1 MERTPSHGWPASRIT
16 LADSVFARM
25 TALAARHGAAN
36 LGQGFPDDDG
46 PAGMLDRAARAVRDG
61 GAAANQYGPPRGVP
75 ALRRAVAEDR
85 RRRYG
90 LELDPDAEVLVTV
103 GATEGIAAALLA
115 FVEPGREVVVLEPT
129 YDAYD
134 AAVRVAGGVPR
145 PVPLRFDGTR
155 WSLDREAFAA
165 AVGPRT
171 AAVVVNTPHN
181 PTGLVL
187 GPDDLGA
194 VADVVRPRGVPV
206 IADEV
211 YERLV
216 LDGAHTPFASLPGMA
231 AQTVTLG
238 SAGKS
243 FNVTGW
249 KTGWATGPAEMIDAV
264 AAAKQYLTFVGAT
277 PLQPAVAW
285 ALDHAGDWGEGWVST
300 LRSRRDSLVATL
312 RSTGMTV
319 AESAG
324 TYFVVSDV
332 APVLA
337 ARPELGRTAEEFCLR
352 LPEVAG
358 VAAIPVSAFMS
369 DPDDPVTRTLVR
381 WTFCKS
387 AETMATAQA
396 RLAAAFGG
404 SYDGGHD

>member
-1 MERTPSHGWPASRIT
+1 MAC
-16 LADSVFARM
+16 V
-25 TALAARHGAAN
+25 
-36 LGQGFPDDDG
+36 
-46 PAGMLDRAARAVRDG
+46 
-61 GAAANQYGPPRGVP
+61 
-75 ALRRAVAEDR
+75 EDHP

-90 LELDPDAEVLVTV
+90 LDLDPDAEVLVTV

-194 VADVVRPRGVPV
+194 VADAVRPLGVPV

-216 LDGAHTPFASLPGMA
+216 LDGRHTPFASLPGMA

-285 ALDHAGDWGEGWVST
+285 ALDHAGGCAPAVTPW
-300 LRSRRDSLVATL
+300 SRRC
-312 RSTGMTV
+312 
-319 AESAG
+319 
-324 TYFVVSDV
+324 
-332 APVLA
+332 
-337 ARPELGRTAEEFCLR
+337 GRR
-352 LPEVAG
+352 G
-358 VAAIPVSAFMS
+358 
-369 DPDDPVTRTLVR
+369 
-381 WTFCKS
+381 
-387 AETMATAQA
+387 
-396 RLAAAFGG
+396 
-404 SYDGGHD
+404 

>member
-75 ALRRAVAEDR
+75 
-85 RRRYG
+85 
-90 LELDPDAEVLVTV
+90 
-103 GATEGIAAALLA
+103 ALLA